1 MYLNDALPKNNPAQ
15 IYTYSVDY
23 NNIYTL
29 TPVTEDTYQKV
40 VTVDLKS
47 GDIKNGVLTLKDESV
62 KVAGAKLTN
71 MVVNTSGK
79 GEIDDVSSL
88 ESALGSKTVT
98 VTYLARKDRD
108 GNWLPTGPIYVTDLK

>member
-1 MYLNDALPKNNPAQ
+1 M
-15 IYTYSVDY
+15 
-23 NNIYTL
+23 
-29 TPVTEDTYQKV
+29 
-40 VTVDLKS
+40 
-47 GDIKNGVLTLKDESV
+47 

-79 GEIDDVSSL
+79 GAIDDVSSL